1 MNSLAPGAEPDGRR
15 SFVVIGGRAPRQTTY
30 NSVMNETQSAAE
42 KALSADDVSTCV
54 RVLRA
59 IEADRSHLT
68 RLTREQRRELLTLA
82 GLVAKPERH
91 NLVRMAKAF
100 RRAEREAARERDRK
114 VIEQTGLRT
123 QRRSEVYAP
132 LWLEPPKPQDLEDR
146 PELQQERTCYVC
158 KKPFAKMHRYY
169 DSMCDAC
176 GDFNYAKRE
185 QTADLSG
192 HYALIT
198 GARVKIGFQASLKLL
213 RAGAD
218 VIVTTRFPIDA
229 AERYSKEADFAGF
242 RDRLQIHGLDLRHTP
257 SVEIFTRFL
266 LERLP
271 RLDYILNNACQT
283 VRRPAGFFQ
292 HLLEKEVEAAVGLP
306 RELRGTLA
314 GYEELRSALA
324 GRAVSPGGQ
333 ASLTAT
339 SLGSHAEGLLHS
351 AALSQ
356 RRYLDED
363 YRGGDTLFPA
373 GRYDEDRQ
381 QVDLRKINSWRL
393 RLHEV
398 ETPELLEVQLVNAIA
413 PYILNA
419 RLKPLMV
426 RTPGR
431 HKHIVNV
438 SAMEGQF
445 YRATKTDKHPHTNMA
460 KAALNMMTR
469 TSAPDFVKDG
479 IHMNAVDTGW
489 VTDEDPAIHA
499 ARKAEE
505 GFAPPL
511 DIIDG
516 AARIVDPIF
525 VGHLTGTHVW
535 GQFLKDYKPAPW

>member
-1 MNSLAPGAEPDGRR
+1 MKEIP
-15 SFVVIGGRAPRQTTY
+15 
-30 NSVMNETQSAAE
+30 SAVE
-42 KALSADDVSTCV
+42 KPLSEGDVGTCV

-100 RRAEREAARERDRK
+100 RRAEREAAKERDRK
-114 VIEQTGLRT
+114 VIEQTGLRI

-132 LWLEPPKPQDLEDR
+132 LWLEPPRPEDLEDR
-146 PELQQERTCYVC
+146 PELHQERACYVC

-169 DSMCDAC
+169 DSMCAAC

-185 QTADLSG
+185 QTADLG
-192 HYALIT
+192 GQYALIT

-213 RAGAD
+213 RAGAH

-229 AERYSKEADFAGF
+229 AERYSSEPDFAKF
-242 RDRLQIHGLDLRHTP
+242 HERLQIHGLDLRHTP

-292 HLLEKEVEAAVGLP
+292 HLLAKEAEAAAALP
-306 RELRGTLA
+306 RQLRGTLA
-314 GYEELRSALA
+314 GYEELRSILEGPAGVASPAGQVSLA
-324 GRAVSPGGQ
+324 A
-333 ASLTAT
+333 ASLR
-339 SLGSHAEGLLHS
+339 SHAEGLLHS

-363 YRGGDTLFPA
+363 YRDGDALFPV

-381 QVDLRKINSWRL
+381 QVDLREINSWRL

-426 RTPGR
+426 RTPGK

-489 VTDEDPAIHA
+489 VTDEDPAVHA

-525 VGHLTGTHVW
+525 VGRLTGTHVW